1 VVGAVGAAAIVV
13 GGTSLVVGD
22 VNNPDSTPSPAESS
36 TAAGPIPAEFDLA
49 DGMQRALGT
58 PSRVGRVAPPLSI
71 CGESVSLTDGVTA
84 SQGVRH
90 ADQGDFTARG
100 LSVYPDVGTARAVAT
115 DLVARLESCTRPTD
129 GGARA
134 GTPSIRRTAHG
145 DQGWVVTRL
154 ADEPGST
161 FPEAIQIVRLGESLL
176 VIHQREIHGVS
187 LDELAEWTSHQ
198 VELLMHRQM
207 CLLTD
212 QGCAWRSDPDV
223 LRPDGWGPVRL
234 GMSREDLQAA
244 GFEEVSSA
252 GECTTVD
259 LGSGEGLLSAADELV
274 SIRVPEGVTTPDG
287 VGLGSSMKEVKEL
300 YYWDEQVG
308 DLRLVRASPTA
319 AYEITFEGGRVTRL
333 TLSTVGD
340 ECSD

>member
-1 VVGAVGAAAIVV
+1 
-13 GGTSLVVGD
+13 
-22 VNNPDSTPSPAESS
+22 
-36 TAAGPIPAEFDLA
+36 
-49 DGMQRALGT
+49 
-58 PSRVGRVAPPLSI
+58 
-71 CGESVSLTDGVTA
+71 
-84 SQGVRH
+84 
-90 ADQGDFTARG
+90 
-100 LSVYPDVGTARAVAT
+100 
-115 DLVARLESCTRPTD
+115 
-129 GGARA
+129 
-134 GTPSIRRTAHG
+134 
-145 DQGWVVTRL
+145 VVTRL